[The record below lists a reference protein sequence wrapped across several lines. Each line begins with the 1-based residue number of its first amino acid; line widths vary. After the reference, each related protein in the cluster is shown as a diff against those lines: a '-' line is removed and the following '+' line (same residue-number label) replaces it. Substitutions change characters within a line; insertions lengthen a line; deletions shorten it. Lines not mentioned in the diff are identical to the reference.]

1 MCCSLR
7 QEHTRRDKDSHDA
20 LYVDLPPENS
30 LFRLYDAHTYVRHDD
45 HRTDGENR
53 REEPHTLSHRGV
65 AEHGDA

>member
-1 MCCSLR
+1 MMHLCRFLSPNSCSACMMRIHMC
-7 QEHTRRDKDSHDA
+7 
-20 LYVDLPPENS
+20 
-30 LFRLYDAHTYVRHDD
+30 HDD